1 MAPVDLAFFTVAGDR
16 LLPTPL
22 ARSMW
27 KDDQMHGV
35 ALSGALARAAEHCL
49 ADVGRDDLHPAR
61 WTVDLF
67 RPASMEPCELTAEVV
82 REGPRICLV
91 DVLLKQHGRRVARA
105 SATFLKQTRSAP
117 GQVWS
122 PDDRPAPPPES
133 HVPPSDEP
141 RVPFFHSEGTGWSQS
156 FGEHQNADR
165 KRTWQ
170 TGMPVV
176 AGERPTPFQAVAS
189 IADATSMVTNWGT
202 NGVEYINTDITLAIA
217 RPAVGLEVGLV
228 TADRIEHDGVA
239 VGTATVLDRAGVLG
253 TSMVTSLAN
262 AKRVVDFQTV
272 EYTDDG
278 RRRKV

>member
-1 MAPVDLAFFTVAGDR
+1 MELAFFTVAGDR
-16 LLPTPL
+16 LVPTPL

-35 ALSGALARAAEHCL
+35 ALSGALARAAELCL
-49 ADVGRDDLHPAR
+49 DDVGRADLHPAR

-67 RPASMEPCELTAEVV
+67 RPASIEPCHLTAEVV

-91 DVLLKQHGRRVARA
+91 DVLLTQHGRRVARA

-122 PDDRPAPPPES
+122 PPERPTPPPE
-133 HVPPSDEP
+133 HEVPTGDEP
-141 RVPFFHSEGTGWSQS
+141 RVPFFHSEETGWSQRFS
-156 FGEHQNADR
+156 EHQNAAR

-170 TGMPVV
+170 TGVPVV
-176 AGERPTPFQAVAS
+176 AGERPSPFQAVAS
-189 IADATSMVTNWGT
+189 IADATSMLTNWGT

-217 RPAVGLEVGLV
+217 RPATGLEVGLV

-262 AKRVVDFQTV
+262 AKRVVNFENV

-278 RRRKV
+278 RRRRVRP